1 MWLPLHSHRPAVL
14 ETPPKEMPFENY
26 KITALNATR
35 VDEKQEKS
43 LNIELPA
50 QSDHPS
56 KVIRFLYEAL
66 STVAREKVP
75 INGWDDNDYTYLSIL
90 VLDLHLNKEVLSNL
104 IYKPGEPFIKPQVL
118 VAEATLAYI
127 QKMDSIYGSGEDDY
141 DDEVIHWLNDRSL
154 LRVVLNP
161 GFSKEHP
168 IFGDVARDA

>member
-1 MWLPLHSHRPAVL
+1 V
-14 ETPPKEMPFENY
+14 Y
-26 KITALNATR
+26 DALRT
-35 VDEKQEKS
+35 VVQEK
-43 LNIELPA
+43 
-50 QSDHPS
+50 
-56 KVIRFLYEAL
+56 
-66 STVAREKVP
+66 VA

-141 DDEVIHWLNDRSL
+141 DDDDEVIDWLNDRSL